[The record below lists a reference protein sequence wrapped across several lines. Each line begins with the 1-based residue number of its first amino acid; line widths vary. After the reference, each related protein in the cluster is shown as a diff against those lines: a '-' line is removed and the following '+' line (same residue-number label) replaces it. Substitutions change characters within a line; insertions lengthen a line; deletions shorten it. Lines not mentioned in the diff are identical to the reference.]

1 MALNIKSTET
11 ERLAREVAELT
22 GDTITEAVRKALELR
37 LAQARAERDVEIA
50 RKRQLVGRVQDN
62 VARKLA
68 GRTVAVGTKDF
79 DRLWDERR
87 EDEG

>member
-68 GRTVAVGTKDF
+68 GRTVDVGTKDF

-87 EDEG
+87 EGEG